1 MNVKTKKT
9 NTKTKKTK
17 LPTKEE
23 CEKLSAWHL
32 PWNKKK
38 FKKEC
43 SKKKCIWKQS
53 LLGSYC
59 KDPKTVTDENLD
71 KQNLNNEI
79 YLATLLKSELK
90 KILKKNNVANDK
102 YLKKITK
109 LYFTKRVS
117 IIRDIVN
124 RNLLNY
130 LILCTE
136 DELEKIVKNAIS
148 EKKIKIV
155 KPLNNLL
162 LDRDEIQE
170 LCFISKLGYNKLNYQ
185 YNTWEDVEEKL
196 EKCGIREN
204 DNRYLIARNM
214 WETRNRPIMELKNV
228 KNHDFKIVKKITIKR
243 RKRRINK

>member
-1 MNVKTKKT
+1 MDTN
-9 NTKTKKTK
+9 NTKTKKNK

-23 CEKLSAWHL
+23 CESLNAWHL

-53 LLGSYC
+53 IFGSYC
-59 KDPKTVTDENLD
+59 KDPKTVTDENLENH
-71 KQNLNNEI
+71 NLNNEI

-90 KILKKNNVANDK
+90 KILKQNNVANDK

-109 LYFTKRVS
+109 SYLNKRVS

-136 DELEKIVKNAIS
+136 DELEKIVKNAIN

-155 KPLNNLL
+155 KSLNNLI
-162 LDRDEIQE
+162 LDRELLQE
-170 LCFISKLGYNKLNYQ
+170 TCFILKLGYNKINYQ

-196 EKCGIREN
+196 AKCGIREN

-228 KNHDFKIVKKITIKR
+228 KNHDFKIVKKITRKR

>member
-1 MNVKTKKT
+1 MNTNNSGTKK
-9 NTKTKKTK
+9 NR
-17 LPTKEE
+17 LPTKKE
-23 CEKLSAWHL
+23 CESLNAWHL

-38 FKKEC
+38 YKKKC

-53 LLGSYC
+53 LFGSYC

-71 KQNLNNEI
+71 KQNLNNDI

-90 KILKKNNVANDK
+90 RILKQNNVADEK

-109 LYFTKRVS
+109 KYFTKRVS

-136 DELEKIVKNAIS
+136 EELEKIVKNAVS
-148 EKKIKIV
+148 EKQIKNV

-162 LDRDEIQE
+162 LNREILQE
-170 LCFISKLGYNKLNYQ
+170 SCFISKLGYNKINYQ
-185 YNTWEDVEEKL
+185 YNTWEEVEEKL
-196 EKCGIREN
+196 AKCGIREN

-228 KNHDFKIVKKITIKR
+228 KNHDFKIVKKITLKKKKIIK
-243 RKRRINK
+243 K

>member
-1 MNVKTKKT
+1 MNTNNSGTKK
-9 NTKTKKTK
+9 NR
-17 LPTKEE
+17 LPTKKE
-23 CEKLSAWHL
+23 CELLNAWHF

-38 FKKEC
+38 YQKKC

-53 LLGSYC
+53 LFGSYC

-71 KQNLNNEI
+71 KQNLNNDI

-90 KILKKNNVANDK
+90 RILKQNNVADEK

-109 LYFTKRVS
+109 KYFTKRVS

-136 DELEKIVKNAIS
+136 EELEKIVKNAVS
-148 EKKIKIV
+148 EKQIKNV

-162 LDRDEIQE
+162 LNREILQE
-170 LCFISKLGYNKLNYQ
+170 SCFISKLGYNKINYQ
-185 YNTWEDVEEKL
+185 YNTWEEVKEKL
-196 EKCGIREN
+196 AKCGIREN
-204 DNRYLIARNM
+204 NNRYLIARNM

-228 KNHDFKIVKKITIKR
+228 KNNDFKIVKKITLKKKKIK
-243 RKRRINK
+243 K